1 MKIILLE
8 DHDKLGEAGTVCVVA
23 NGYARNFLIP
33 KNIAAPA
40 VPEILNRIKAIK
52 AAAERKRMAELSSVK
67 DIFSALEK
75 KYITIPAKVG
85 NDQKLFGS
93 VTSADIVKTVK
104 AQLGLKIERRWMDFV
119 PIKYAGE
126 HTIDLQYHHQVNQSL
141 KVIIYP
147 ENFPAPVLA
156 EETAEEVTSE
166 TIVTEVS

>member
-8 DHDKLGEAGTVCVVA
+8 DHDKLGEAGTVVIVA

-40 VPEILNRIKAIK
+40 VPEILNRIKAIQ

-93 VTSADIVKTVK
+93 VNSADIVKFAK
-104 AQLGLKIERRWMDFV
+104 AQLGLKVERRWMDFA

-126 HTIDLQYHHQVNQSL
+126 HIVEMQYHHQLTQTL

-147 ENFPAPVLA
+147 ENFPAPVIVD
-156 EETAEEVTSE
+156 ESEVSISE
-166 TIVTEVS
+166 TSNTEEA